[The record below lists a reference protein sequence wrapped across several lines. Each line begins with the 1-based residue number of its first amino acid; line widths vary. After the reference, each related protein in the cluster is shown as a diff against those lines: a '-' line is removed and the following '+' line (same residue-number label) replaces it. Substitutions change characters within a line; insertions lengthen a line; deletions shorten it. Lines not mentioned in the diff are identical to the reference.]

1 MGMIRSL
8 AISTL
13 LVIGLGAGA
22 CSHWKPY
29 DYEANR
35 SSESSVEREARRERE
50 ARGEQQRIVRC
61 ETMGQA
67 ARRDAPDC
75 RI

>member
-1 MGMIRSL
+1 MIRSL
-8 AISTL
+8 TISTVL
-13 LVIGLGAGA
+13 ILGLGAGA
-22 CSHWKPY
+22 CSHFKPY

-35 SSESSVEREARRERE
+35 RSESSTEREARRDRE
-50 ARGEQQRIVRC
+50 ARTEQERIVRC

-75 RI
+75 RT

>member
-1 MGMIRSL
+1 MIRSL

-13 LVIGLGAGA
+13 VVLSLGAGA
-22 CSHWKPY
+22 CSAIKPY

-35 SSESSVEREARRERE
+35 RSESPEASQARRERE
-50 ARGEQQRIVRC
+50 ARQQQERIVRC

-75 RI
+75 RN